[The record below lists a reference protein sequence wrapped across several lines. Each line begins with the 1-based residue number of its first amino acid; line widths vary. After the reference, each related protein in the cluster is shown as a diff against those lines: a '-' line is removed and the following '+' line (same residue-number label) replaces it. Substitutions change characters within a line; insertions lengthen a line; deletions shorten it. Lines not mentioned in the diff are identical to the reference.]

1 MSERMNG
8 ADTPHVLAG
17 EYVLGTLDGDERSQA
32 QNLLAADGEFAAKV
46 KVWERRLGELHLM
59 VEPVE
64 PDAAIWERIRA
75 KLPETEQ
82 QAAVPEPDHV
92 EPVSAPPADDAAAR
106 FDAAIAAISEVSS
119 APIVET
125 PAAPTSERSADELAG
140 DEFAAPESA
149 ETAPPAE
156 TAREEVATA
165 QLRSADSASVAT
177 PLVPAEIPEPGIGR
191 AERRAAG
198 RLGELHLMVEPVE
211 PDAAI
216 WERIRAKLPET
227 EQQAAVPEPDHVEPR
242 HHSRRPCAVR
252 CRPNSSTTSSH
263 KRKSAPQRT
272 KGRDDRAVSG

>member
-8 ADTPHVLAG
+8 ADTPDVLAG

-149 ETAPPAE
+149 ATAPPAE

-198 RLGELHLMVEPVE
+198 RLGAWRALAVLATLLVLAMAALVATWRFAPERVPPVLQPVALLRLVGVEIAPPQPAPV
-211 PDAAI
+211 
-216 WERIRAKLPET
+216 
-227 EQQAAVPEPDHVEPR
+227 
-242 HHSRRPCAVR
+242 RRPL
-252 CRPNSSTTSSH
+252 P
-263 KRKSAPQRT
+263 PQFQY
-272 KGRDDRAVSG
+272 DE